1 MANWPK
7 VSIDTVKESIL
18 CFGCGRDNPIG
29 LKLSFQW
36 DGKTARAEFTPTEL
50 YQGWAGI
57 VHGGI
62 IACLLD
68 EAMSYA
74 ALFEGMSC
82 INAKMEMRLRR
93 SAMIDEP
100 LVITSSIIKR
110 KRKLVEVGAT
120 ISLTDGTPVAESN
133 ATLYVVS
140 LREGGIDEVIEKRKG
155 SKSNVNHY

>member
-7 VSIDTVKESIL
+7 VSIDTVKEYTL
-18 CFGCGRDNPIG
+18 CFGCGQNNPIG

-36 DGKTARAEFTPTEL
+36 DGKTARAEFTPTKL
-50 YQGWAGI
+50 YQGWANI

-62 IACLLD
+62 LACILD

-74 ALFEGMSC
+74 ALFEGMRC
-82 INAKMEMRLRR
+82 VNAKMEMRLRR

-120 ISLTDGTPVAESN
+120 ISLPDGTPVAEGN
-133 ATLYVVS
+133 ATLFVVNTS
-140 LREGGIDEVIEKRKG
+140 EGGIDELIEKRKG
-155 SKSNVNHY
+155 AKSNANQY